1 MTNSTK
7 TGIVDTARMLLKAYP
22 LCDTCLGR
30 QFAWLSTDTTNRDR
44 GSSIKSV
51 LCMVADEAVKSD
63 NKEEGKEIVEILA
76 GNGMFGPAQTIAD
89 RLKMEQ
95 KDVTSCHLCSVETGD
110 IFSQIPDVATRIV
123 EAVECVE
130 FSTFLIG
137 CNPIPALVDREDE
150 LRGAFGLLHGETLK
164 SDYNRELG
172 KYLADLL
179 ERPVDFDRPD
189 LVVIYDMQEN
199 SIKLQI
205 NPIFVYGRYR
215 KLVRGIPQSRWDC
228 SDCKGKGCDE
238 CNQTGRRYP
247 DSISEYV
254 GIPAQRASEGSRFK
268 FHAAGREDVDVLMLG
283 SGRPFVVE
291 LSEPRIRTLDLSK
304 LQDDINRHAEGRIE
318 VHDLEHTDRKRGQSL
333 KADASEN
340 FKEYVAKI
348 STQDEVSVDTLKQ
361 AEKDLKDVEIEQR
374 TPVRVFHRRSD
385 LIRKKRIYEVTLEKK
400 ESHLLE
406 GFFKVQGGTYVK
418 ELISGDE
425 GRTIPSI
432 SEKLGTA
439 CTCIEL
445 NVTAIY
451 GQTPDP
457 NP

>member
-1 MTNSTK
+1 MTNSIK
-7 TGIVDTARMLLKAYP
+7 TSIIDTARMLLKAQP
-22 LCDTCLGR
+22 LCDACLGR

-44 GSSIKSV
+44 GSSIKLV
-51 LCMVADEAVKSD
+51 LSMIADKAVKSS
-63 NKEEGKEIVEILA
+63 NKEEGKELVEILA

-89 RLKMEQ
+89 RLKVEYQ
-95 KDVTSCHLCSVETGD
+95 EVASCCLCSLGLGD

-123 EAVECVE
+123 EAVAGVE
-130 FSTFLIG
+130 FDTFLIG
-137 CNPIPALVDREDE
+137 CNPIPVLVDREDE
-150 LRGAFGLLHGETLK
+150 LRGTYGLLHGETLK

-172 KYLADLL
+172 KHLADLL
-179 ERPVDFDRPD
+179 KKTVDFDGPD
-189 LVVIYDMQEN
+189 IVVVYDMEN
-199 SIKLQI
+199 DSIKLQI

-228 SDCKGKGCDE
+228 NECKGKGCDE

-254 GIPAQRASEGSRFK
+254 GIPAQGASKGSRFK

-291 LSEPRIRTLDLSK
+291 LSEPRIRRLNLSK
-304 LQDDINRHAEGRIE
+304 LQEEINKHAEGKIE
-318 VHDLEHTDRKRGQSL
+318 VHDLEHTNRKRGQSI
-333 KADASEN
+333 KEDASEN

-348 STQDEVSVDTLKQ
+348 STLDEVSIDTLKK
-361 AEKDLKDVEIEQR
+361 AEENLKDVEIEQR
-374 TPVRVFHRRSD
+374 TPTRVSHRRSD
-385 LIRKKRIYEVTLEKK
+385 LIRKKRIYEVALEKK
-400 ESHLLE
+400 EGHLLE

-451 GQTPDP
+451 GHPTDRP
-457 NP
+457 